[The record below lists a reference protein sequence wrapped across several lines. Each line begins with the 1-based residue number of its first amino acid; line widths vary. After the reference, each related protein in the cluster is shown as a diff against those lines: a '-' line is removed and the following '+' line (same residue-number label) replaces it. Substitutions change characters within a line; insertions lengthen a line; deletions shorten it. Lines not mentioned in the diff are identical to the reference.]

1 MTNMMQQPVARFSA
15 PNSILLDLFYRSTN
29 TLSITIHESC
39 SQIHWCHQKNT
50 FYQSD
55 ARKKRDDAWIMAFRC
70 DGVKYVKYIR
80 ARDAYSYNDSRPLI
94 PTKRDECTYAAKPN
108 TKESIQYRSCV
119 TPHKEAISITL
130 ELVAPL
136 TRRRTDY
143 YIDFAPYEEAD

>member
-1 MTNMMQQPVARFSA
+1 
-15 PNSILLDLFYRSTN
+15 
-29 TLSITIHESC
+29 
-39 SQIHWCHQKNT
+39 
-50 FYQSD
+50 
-55 ARKKRDDAWIMAFRC
+55 MAFRC

-143 YIDFAPYEEAD
+143 YIDFTPYEEARLIPMSAPYEKTRRIVVLILSLTRKARLMTPR